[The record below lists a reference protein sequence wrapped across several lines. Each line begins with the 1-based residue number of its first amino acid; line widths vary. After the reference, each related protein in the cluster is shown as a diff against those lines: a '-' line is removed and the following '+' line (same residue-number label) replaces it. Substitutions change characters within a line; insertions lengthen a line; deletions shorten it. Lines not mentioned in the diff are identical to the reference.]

1 MPFAGPR
8 LAGAVEKPLS
18 KPLAGRAA
26 AAASRGP
33 HAAGRAPATAA
44 SVAELDMRVARD
56 LTVPANRHADRVE
69 KAGEAFVN
77 VVSTK
82 LRDFRTFD
90 GSQRLKNSRLYAQRI
105 VRAALYLDD
114 YQKLGGAPGLAIT
127 SLVRETRSAMASTFQ
142 SLLASDDFKIAE
154 LDFEELKA
162 LQSALEMFGV
172 PMEGLDDKF
181 NAAHHALAASR
192 VRFLDVEGLSN
203 DASPA
208 KPIPTRQQFIDS
220 VRAPQRDITFLGF
233 TIRARDTAYKGLL
246 AQLDTYHGAATGKH
260 ASVED
265 AQAVRTAFVAAK
277 QSVESYVA
285 DLSNA
290 QSDRDAVRVH
300 ILPLQRELAVLD
312 RAITTIRRSPQ
323 HLPADLQTLCTRER
337 AVASEIFSMVRG
349 PDSAFTELNAQG
361 AVRHG
366 LPPELARSCATRSP
380 ERAEKMTPLGKGAI
394 NTVYLAKLSVPGRL
408 RGFAGVYKKNSESV
422 DEASLAAGIS
432 KDRPTSALRNL
443 ATWRLNQRLEL
454 GVIPETHLVLNGAE
468 LGCSLERARGAS
480 PLHAG
485 NRQIPVSPEVA
496 QRLRN
501 DPDLLKNY
509 ALQKGFPEATLEYT
523 EEGAKVRLTLQSR
536 MPDGSVL
543 ELDSLNPTDFSDPI
557 LRRQLT
563 RLQWLD
569 ALTGQCDRHAHN
581 YFVERDAQGGVHVRG
596 IDNDMAFGAG
606 PKLLDPDKLPGKH
619 SPSLPKVIDRATAD
633 LLRGL
638 KPDEL
643 AALCAGLSGE
653 EIDAAK
659 QRLNVIQQ
667 RIASFEQHDPSAPA
681 GGRVLNDDAAWS
693 APETSELLG
702 VFSFDDIKPFTQRG
716 DRRAMERGVDAAFKS
731 SYVARDHTTQVAAA
745 KGFSPMREFDAAEIH
760 RLGGL

>member
-1 MPFAGPR
+1 MIGKKTGPASEFATGYAPLQLRKPPQSSVGRARQDSSQMPFAGPR

-26 AAASRGP
+26 AAASPGP

-285 DLSNA
+285 NLSNA

-366 LPPELARSCATRSP
+366 LTPELARSCATRSP

-408 RGFAGVYKKNSESV
+408 RGFACRRYQQGSPHVGASQSRHLETQSTAAAGCHTGNAPRTQWSRTWLQPGACSRCF
-422 DEASLAAGIS
+422 SLACGESANPGQS
-432 KDRPTSALRNL
+432 RSCATSSERPGPSQELRPAKGL
-443 ATWRLNQRLEL
+443 SR
-454 GVIPETHLVLNGAE
+454 GH
-468 LGCSLERARGAS
+468 ARIHRRRSEGQVDPS
-480 PLHAG
+480 EPHAG
-485 NRQIPVSPEVA
+485 RQ
-496 QRLRN
+496 
-501 DPDLLKNY
+501 
-509 ALQKGFPEATLEYT
+509 
-523 EEGAKVRLTLQSR
+523 
-536 MPDGSVL
+536 
-543 ELDSLNPTDFSDPI
+543 
-557 LRRQLT
+557 
-563 RLQWLD
+563 
-569 ALTGQCDRHAHN
+569 
-581 YFVERDAQGGVHVRG
+581 
-596 IDNDMAFGAG
+596 
-606 PKLLDPDKLPGKH
+606 
-619 SPSLPKVIDRATAD
+619 RA
-633 LLRGL
+633 
-638 KPDEL
+638 
-643 AALCAGLSGE
+643 
-653 EIDAAK
+653 
-659 QRLNVIQQ
+659 
-667 RIASFEQHDPSAPA
+667 
-681 GGRVLNDDAAWS
+681 
-693 APETSELLG
+693 
-702 VFSFDDIKPFTQRG
+702 
-716 DRRAMERGVDAAFKS
+716 
-731 SYVARDHTTQVAAA
+731 
-745 KGFSPMREFDAAEIH
+745 
-760 RLGGL
+760 